1 MIVTIVVAVIVAML
15 FLLFVIVTTGVCMAA
30 YLKRPASKPVDE
42 PDIGPTYAE
51 AGHVADSHFIMTPS
65 AVYGQ
70 VRKRPREPFP
80 DVMTG
85 NTAYNL
91 NVSAVNRIPAELPDV
106 MTKNSAYDTDE
117 VHVAE
122 NAAYN
127 VDVSAVNVVAECPD
141 VTSELPDVMTKNSAY
156 DVDEVH
162 VAENA
167 AYNVDV
173 SAVNM
178 CPDVIMENAACS
190 SNTFEVVAELPDDV
204 MTENAAYNVNEASAC
219 IVTSKSADDGG
230 IYEILD

>member
-1 MIVTIVVAVIVAML
+1 MIVTIVAAVIVAML
-15 FLLFVIVTTGVCMAA
+15 FLLFVIVATGACMAT
-30 YLKRPASKPVDE
+30 YLKKPASKPVHE

-51 AGHVADSHFIMTPS
+51 AGHVTDSHFIMTPS

-70 VRKRPREPFP
+70 GRKRPREPLP

-106 MTKNSAYDTDE
+106 MTKNGAYDTDE
-117 VHVAE
+117 VHVTE

-127 VDVSAVNVVAECPD
+127 VDVSAVNVVAECSD
-141 VTSELPDVMTKNSAY
+141 VTAELPDVMTKNSAY
-156 DVDEVH
+156 DFDEVH

-167 AYNVDV
+167 AYNVNV

-178 CPDVIMENAACS
+178 CTDVIAARS

-219 IVTSKSADDGG
+219 IATSTSAADGG